1 MRPTSV
7 LLHLS
12 AAVSSFKSLARAP
25 WIRSDYLK
33 LSSTSQ
39 AHMSTNSQSTCSFDN
54 IIDGARWIDLEI
66 SPIELRP
73 NYTLI
78 MGQCFNWKRI
88 DNADTDGVNS
98 TCWIGILGKYPLAIR
113 QTDET
118 TLFANLMDSRALH
131 TSIATSSADKS
142 KKSELTSIELTLKQ
156 LLRNYFQ
163 TDHSLESL
171 YISWANGCNRMLAVT
186 EALKGVRVVRQDPF
200 ECEYCRHFGRY
211 QLGFTMSQLNSD
223 FK

>member
-1 MRPTSV
+1 MTTISE
-7 LLHLS
+7 S
-12 AAVSSFKSLARAP
+12 ACF
-25 WIRSDYLK
+25 
-33 LSSTSQ
+33 
-39 AHMSTNSQSTCSFDN
+39 FDN

-66 SPIELRP
+66 SPTELRP

-88 DNADTDGVNS
+88 DNADTDGIIS
-98 TCWIGILGKYPLAIR
+98 TCWIGILGTYPLAIR
-113 QTDET
+113 QTDQT
-118 TLFANLMDSRALH
+118 TLFANLMDSRTVHALM
-131 TSIATSSADKS
+131 ATSSSNKL
-142 KKSELTSIELTLKQ
+142 KKIELTSTELTLKY

-200 ECEYCRHFGRY
+200 ECKRFRHSDRY
-211 QLGFTMSQLNSD
+211 YVGLIVCY
-223 FK
+223 

>member
-1 MRPTSV
+1 MTTYSE
-7 LLHLS
+7 
-12 AAVSSFKSLARAP
+12 
-25 WIRSDYLK
+25 
-33 LSSTSQ
+33 STR
-39 AHMSTNSQSTCSFDN
+39 SFDN
-54 IIDGARWIDLEI
+54 IIDSARWIDLEI
-66 SPIELRP
+66 SPTELRP

-88 DNADTDGVNS
+88 DNADTDGTIS
-98 TCWIGILGKYPLAIR
+98 TCWIGILGTYPLAIR

-118 TLFANLMDSRALH
+118 TLFSNLMDSRTVH
-131 TSIATSSADKS
+131 STSSSEKFM
-142 KKSELTSIELTLKQ
+142 KKELTPVERTLKS

-200 ECEYCRHFGRY
+200 ECERSRYCDRF
-211 QLGFTMSQLNSD
+211 
-223 FK
+223 

>member
-25 WIRSDYLK
+25 WIRTDYLK
-33 LSSTSQ
+33 ISSTSQ
-39 AHMSTNSQSTCSFDN
+39 GHMTTISESTSLFDN

-66 SPIELRP
+66 SPTELRP

-88 DNADTDGVNS
+88 DNADTDGIIS
-98 TCWIGILGKYPLAIR
+98 TCWIGILGTYPLAIR

-118 TLFANLMDSRALH
+118 TLFANLMDSRTVHALM
-131 TSIATSSADKS
+131 ATSSSDKL
-142 KKSELTSIELTLKQ
+142 KKIELTSTELTLKY

-200 ECEYCRHFGRY
+200 ECEHCRHSDRY
-211 QLGFTMSQLNSD
+211 YRDLILCY
-223 FK
+223 